1 MKNRKTLLKLIL
13 WGILLAGVLGV
24 SAFQET
30 IIIGYGVVLFRTVR
44 TILLAACGAVTLY
57 LLIDFA
63 GNVVRS
69 GKQKKALREK
79 EKQEISRKTREAQQ
93 PAKLSVKGKLEEKT
107 IRNLLE
113 EKAQREWVRL
123 SPEISVCLNQ
133 MGRMDEYQERLS
145 GLLSMNGVDSLKDT
159 EDMLDAVEQYTF
171 RNIRKAI
178 NYMNVLDPDSPS
190 DRDKAR
196 DQLTACTQENGQ
208 RLNQVQDFLLAL
220 AEFLNKQGEG
230 SQEIDM
236 LQMYKD
242 TILNSIQ

>member
-1 MKNRKTLLKLIL
+1 MKNRKTLLKLVL
-13 WGILLAGVLGV
+13 WGILLAGVLGISV
-24 SAFQET
+24 FQET
-30 IIIGYGVVLFRTVR
+30 IIITYGIVLFRTLR
-44 TILLAACGAVTLY
+44 TILTAAFCAATVF
-57 LLIDFA
+57 LLIDAA
-63 GNVVRS
+63 GSMVRS
-69 GKQKKALREK
+69 GKQKRERLER
-79 EKQEISRKTREAQQ
+79 EKQEASRMSRQAQQ
-93 PAKLSVKGKLEEKT
+93 QAKLSVKGKLEEKT
-107 IRNLLE
+107 MRSLLE
-113 EKAQREWVRL
+113 ERAQREWVRL
-123 SPEISVCLNQ
+123 SPEITVCLRQ
-133 MGRMDEYQERLS
+133 MERMDEYQERLS

-178 NYMNVLDPDSPS
+178 NYMNVLDPDSPA

-196 DQLTACTQENGQ
+196 DQLTACTQENGE

-242 TILNSIQ
+242 TILNSLQ